1 MGVVTSQK
9 ISVYYDQYRDKE
21 ITFTKDILKTLGIDP
36 RQIYI
41 KCNGVQWPCII
52 NSISLMNSRIIL
64 GTKGGAYAQ
73 LTKTENVPV
82 SLRLFFTDT
91 GNQTMS
97 FFVAAH
103 VTNVTPYMN
112 SDNLAVITLSYTQR
126 PPDDL
131 IEKIG
136 VLLETNANAIRRRED
151 RIIINDDSKRRLGLT
166 KAESFIYIQNV
177 PRHCVVRDLSFFGA
191 KVILIGVPK
200 FLETKEAVLC
210 LLFDDIPNPVVIK
223 GHVVN
228 ATRIEG
234 RKDLIF
240 VNLKFDEENVPFVY
254 KLHINTY
261 LSTVHIKQL
270 SAAEQ
275 LAQKQQELAKEAL
288 VQKGKAATQTAQST
302 APAAQAAQNAQPA
315 SPAPSAAAS
324 PAQPAAPAA
333 QQGAQANTAQQAA
346 QPNEESQAPADSAA
360 QSAPASPNA

>member
-21 ITFTKDILKTLGIDP
+21 IAFTKDILKTLGVDP
-36 RQIYI
+36 RQIYV

-73 LTKTENVPV
+73 LTKTESVPV
-82 SLRLFFTDT
+82 SLRLFFLEP
-91 GNQTMS
+91 GNQAMS
-97 FFVAAH
+97 FFVSAH
-103 VTNVTPYMN
+103 VTNVAPYMD
-112 SDNLAVITLSYTQR
+112 SDNLAIVTLTYSQR

-151 RIIINDDSKRRLGLT
+151 RIIINDESKRKLGLT
-166 KAESFIYIQNV
+166 KAESIIYIQNV
-177 PRHCVVRDLSFFGA
+177 PRHCVIRDLSFFGA

-200 FLETKEAVLC
+200 FLESKDIVLC
-210 LLFDDIPNPVVIK
+210 LLFDDVPNPVVIK
-223 GHVVN
+223 GTILH
-228 ATRIEG
+228 ASRIEG

-240 VNLKFDEENVPFVY
+240 VNIKFEENSVPFVY

-275 LAQKQQELAKEAL
+275 LAKKQQELAKEAFS
-288 VQKGKAATQTAQST
+288 QKAKGAAQPAASNN
-302 APAAQAAQNAQPA
+302 APAANQ
-315 SPAPSAAAS
+315 AAS
-324 PAQPAAPAA
+324 PANTETPAPQPEQTAQPAADGANPQQPSAA
-333 QQGAQANTAQQAA
+333 
-346 QPNEESQAPADSAA
+346 EQAPAASAE
-360 QSAPASPNA
+360 STDGTNA